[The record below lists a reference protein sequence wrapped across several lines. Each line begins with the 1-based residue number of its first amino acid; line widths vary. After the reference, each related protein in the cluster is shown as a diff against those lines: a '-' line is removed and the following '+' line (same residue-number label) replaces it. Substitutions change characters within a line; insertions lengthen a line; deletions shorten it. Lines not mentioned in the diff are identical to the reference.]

1 MNISKKLK
9 GKMALATALALV
21 AGLAGSLPARSA
33 DPITLTMW
41 TRSVTAV
48 QSQDMVDAYN
58 AANKGVVQ
66 IKLTVVPFT
75 EYLAK
80 VSAAA
85 AAGTLPDILAAN
97 VIDGPNYTRS
107 GLWLNIDKRI
117 KSLPYWKDLAP
128 GHMAS
133 ALYNRR
139 YYAVPHVVDASSIY
153 YNKVLFTKAG
163 LDPNKPPTSLKEMAD
178 DAEKISALGGGVDG
192 LYFPGNCGG
201 CLAFTLFPS
210 IWAQG
215 AKVLSFDGRTSFLGS
230 VKAKAVYDTY
240 AKMWKSGVMA
250 AGSKNEAGA
259 TQNAVFESGKA
270 GFALLGSKALG
281 TIKESDK
288 LKIGLV
294 ALSGPTGGTS
304 TFVGGD
310 TIGISSTSKNA
321 DAAWNFLKWTL
332 EEPQQINIYAAK
344 NFMTSRRDLANNKY
358 AVADPRM
365 VLLNKLLD
373 VGQSPYSARF
383 FQTFNDANGP
393 WILFIREAIFGN
405 GVSQPLLDK
414 LNQSL
419 ASS

>member
-1 MNISKKLK
+1 MNRTSKMRRLTAS
-9 GKMALATALALV
+9 GVAMLLVGGLMATA
-21 AGLAGSLPARSA
+21 PANAA

-48 QSQDMVDAYN
+48 QSQDMVNAYN
-58 AANKGVVQ
+58 LANKGKVE

-85 AAGTLPDILAAN
+85 AAKNLPDILAAN

-117 KSLPYWKDLAP
+117 KKLPYWDQLAS

-133 ALYNRR
+133 ALYNRK

-153 YNKVLFTKAG
+153 YNKVLFEKAG
-163 LDPNKPPTSLKEMAD
+163 LDPNKPPTTLNDMATM
-178 DAEKISALGGGVDG
+178 AAKISALGGGVDG

-215 AKVLSFDGRTSFLGS
+215 QRVLKINGDGSFLGS
-230 VKAKAVYDTY
+230 VKAKRVFNVYS
-240 AKMWKSGVMA
+240 KMWKAGTMA
-250 AGSKNEAGA
+250 AGSRNESGA
-259 TQNAVFESGKA
+259 TQNAVFESGRA

-294 ALSGPTGGTS
+294 ALSGPDGGTS

-310 TIGISSTSKNA
+310 TVGISATSKNA
-321 DAAWNFLKWTL
+321 DAAWDFLQWTL
-332 EEPQQINIYAAK
+332 EDKQQIDIYASK
-344 NFMTSRRDLANNKY
+344 NFMTSRRDLAENKF
-358 AVADPRM
+358 ALADPRM
-365 VLLNKLLD
+365 VLLNKLI
-373 VGQSPYSARF
+373 VNGQSPYAPRF

-405 GVSQPLLDK
+405 GVSNELLAR
-414 LNQSL
+414 LNSSL
-419 ASS
+419 AG

>member
-1 MNISKKLK
+1 
-9 GKMALATALALV
+9 
-21 AGLAGSLPARSA
+21 
-33 DPITLTMW
+33 
-41 TRSVTAV
+41 
-48 QSQDMVDAYN
+48 MVNAYN
-58 AANKGVVQ
+58 LANKGKVE

-85 AAGTLPDILAAN
+85 AANNLPDILAAN

-107 GLWLNIDKRI
+107 GLWLNIDKKI
-117 KSLPYWKDLAP
+117 KSLPYRDQLAI

-133 ALYNRR
+133 GKYKGK
-139 YYAVPHVVDASSIY
+139 YFAVPHVVDASSIY
-153 YNKVLFTKAG
+153 YNKVLFEKAG
-163 LDPNKPPTSLKEMAD
+163 LDPNKPPTTLNDMAEMA
-178 DAEKISALGGGVDG
+178 AKISALGGGVDG

-215 AKVLSFDGRTSFLGS
+215 QRVLKIDGDGSYLGTT
-230 VKAKAVYDTY
+230 KARAVFNVYS
-240 AKMWKSGVMA
+240 KMWKAGTMA

-259 TQNAVFESGKA
+259 TQNAIFESGKA

-294 ALSGPTGGTS
+294 ALSGPSGGTS

-310 TIGISSTSKNA
+310 TIGISSTSKQV
-321 DAAWNFLKWTL
+321 DAAWDFLKWTL
-332 EEPQQINIYAAK
+332 EEKQQIDIYASK
-344 NFMTSRRDLANNKY
+344 NFMTSRRDLAENKF
-358 AVADPRM
+358 ALADPRM
-365 VLLNKLLD
+365 VLLNKLLAK
-373 VGQSPYSARF
+373 GQSPYSPRF

-393 WILFIREAIFGN
+393 WILFVREAIFGN
-405 GVSQPLLDK
+405 GVSTDLLAK
-414 LNQSL
+414 VNASL
-419 ASS
+419 AG

>member
-1 MNISKKLK
+1 MKTRKWLK
-9 GKMALATALALV
+9 GRVALASTLALM
-21 AGLAGSLPARSA
+21 AGLLSSLPAKAA
-33 DPITLTMW
+33 DPVVLTMW

-48 QSQDMVDAYN
+48 QSQDMVNAYN
-58 AANKGVVQ
+58 AANKGKVE

-85 AAGTLPDILAAN
+85 AAGNLPDLLAAN

-107 GLWLNIDKRI
+107 GLWLNIDKRV
-117 KSLPYWKDLAP
+117 KQLPYWKDLAA

-153 YNKVLFTKAG
+153 YNKVLFEKAG
-163 LDPNKPPTSLKEMAD
+163 LDPNKPPTTLNEMATM
-178 DAEKISALGGGVDG
+178 AAKISALGGGVDG

-215 AKVLSFDGRTSFLGS
+215 TKVLSYDGKASFLGS
-230 VKAKAVYDTY
+230 QKAKAVYDVY
-240 AKMWKSGVMA
+240 AKMWKNGTMA

-259 TQNAVFESGKA
+259 TQNAIFESGKA

-294 ALSGPTGGTS
+294 ALSGPNGGTS

-310 TIGISSTSKNA
+310 TIGISSTSKNVN
-321 DAAWNFLKWTL
+321 AAWDFLQWTL
-332 EEPQQINIYAAK
+332 EDKQQIDIYASK
-344 NFMTSRRDLANNKY
+344 NFMTSRRDLADNKF
-358 AVADPRM
+358 AKADPRM
-365 VLLNKLLD
+365 VLLNKLLE

-393 WILFIREAIFGN
+393 WILFIREAIFGD
-405 GVSQPLLDK
+405 GVSSTLLAR
-414 LNQSL
+414 LNSSL
-419 ASS
+419 ASN

>member
-1 MNISKKLK
+1 MNRTSKMRRLTAS
-9 GKMALATALALV
+9 GVAMLLVGGLTATA
-21 AGLAGSLPARSA
+21 PANAA

-48 QSQDMVDAYN
+48 QSQDMVKAFN
-58 AANKGVVQ
+58 LANIGKVE

-85 AAGTLPDILAAN
+85 AAKNLPDILAAN

-117 KSLPYWKDLAP
+117 KKLPYWDQLAT

-133 ALYNRR
+133 ALYQRK
-139 YYAVPHVVDASSIY
+139 YYAVPLVVDASSIY
-153 YNKVLFTKAG
+153 YNKVLFEKAG
-163 LDPNKPPTSLKEMAD
+163 LDPNKPPTTLNQMATM
-178 DAEKISALGGGVDG
+178 AAKISALGGGVDG

-215 AKVLSFDGRTSFLGS
+215 SRVLKINGDGSFLGS
-230 VKAKAVYDTY
+230 VKAKAVFNVYS
-240 AKMWKSGVMA
+240 KMWKAGTMA

-259 TQNAVFESGKA
+259 TQNAVFQSGNA

-294 ALSGPTGGTS
+294 ALSGPDGGTS
-304 TFVGGD
+304 TFIGGD
-310 TIGISSTSKNA
+310 TIGISSTSKNP
-321 DAAWNFLKWTL
+321 DAAWDFLQWTL
-332 EEPQQINIYAAK
+332 EEKQQIDIYASK
-344 NFMTSRRDLANNKY
+344 NFMTSRRDLAENKF
-358 AVADPRM
+358 ALADPRM
-365 VLLNKLLD
+365 VLLNKLL
-373 VGQSPYSARF
+373 VNGQSPFAPRF

-393 WILFIREAIFGN
+393 WILFVREAIFGS
-405 GVSQPLLDK
+405 GVSIELLAK
-414 LNQSL
+414 VNASL
-419 ASS
+419 AG